1 MPDTDSLLV
10 RQPTHHGEW
19 AQGYLQ
25 AWTLVSSR
33 KNSVLLQGFK
43 QLVVDTT
50 WETRMTH
57 ISSLGDRVGRFNTGC
72 PVEFEFQT
80 NKKIMLLV

>member
-50 WETRMTH
+50 WET
-57 ISSLGDRVGRFNTGC
+57 
-72 PVEFEFQT
+72 
-80 NKKIMLLV
+80 